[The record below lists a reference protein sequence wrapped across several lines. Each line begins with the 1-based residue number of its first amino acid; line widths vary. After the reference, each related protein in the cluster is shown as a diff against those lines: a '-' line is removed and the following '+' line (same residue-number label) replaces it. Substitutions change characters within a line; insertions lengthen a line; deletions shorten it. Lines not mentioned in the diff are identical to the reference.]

1 MNFGN
6 AAAVVRR
13 SVAPTAEYF
22 EPSWFQGAVI
32 EYMYVCSYI
41 LRSVVS
47 IVVHLWGRLSVV
59 QVVRCSAFEIA

>member
-32 EYMYVCSYI
+32 EWMYIRTCIV
-41 LRSVVS
+41 
-47 IVVHLWGRLSVV
+47 VVHLWGRLIVV
-59 QVVRCSAFEIA
+59 QVVRHSPFKIA